1 MAIKK
6 RPAHEEPPARFDDP
20 SVVAPLA
27 RARKSGPV
35 DEKVAAAAELAKRLI
50 KGKGKQRASMV
61 DLAEAGV
68 AAFRGAQGIAARMRV
83 EYEHSP
89 AGSKQRLEY
98 MKMVKD
104 MVKDLKENEERASVS
119 SLTDEEIENEII
131 SILSGMSERDGGSP
145 KTTGGKML
153 LESALLQEG
162 EEEFAE
168 LESEM
173 RQLDQ
178 SHEIDKIA
186 ADILQDSSNKSMV
199 EKGLVSAVVPP
210 EEEEEGDVDDSEF
223 ENIEYEE

>member
-1 MAIKK
+1 MATKK

-20 SVVAPLA
+20 SVVAPLS
-27 RARKSGPV
+27 RAKSLPV

-119 SLTDEEIENEII
+119 SLTDEEIEAEIV

-186 ADILQDSSNKSMV
+186 ADILQDTSNKSMV

-210 EEEEEGDVDDSEF
+210 EEEDGDVDDSEF